1 LFGWKKGQD
10 LGFVSMFTDGT
21 ESKQDTFSYIELGY
35 LYLNLLL
42 PFFTDNYV
50 TRLKANLK

>member
-1 LFGWKKGQD
+1 
-10 LGFVSMFTDGT
+10 MFTDGT

-35 LYLNLLL
+35 LDLNLLL

-50 TRLKANLK
+50 ARLKANLK